1 MIFDV
6 INKGIDVAF
15 TEIVYMGIA
24 TGTFIILTTYNL
36 LTTSF
41 ETKYDTKSFFFL
53 ELVFAVLSL
62 IWPVAIVGAS
72 AFYISN
78 CIAYIKYNIRRYD
91 KMKEIK
97 YN

>member
-6 INKGIDVAF
+6 INKGIYVVF
-15 TEIVYMGIA
+15 TEPIYTGIA
-24 TGTFIILTTYNL
+24 VGTFFILTFYNI
-36 LTTSF
+36 LTAR
-41 ETKYDTKSFFFL
+41 KVKGFFFL
-53 ELVFAVLSL
+53 EFVFAVLSL
-62 IWPVAIVGAS
+62 LWPVSVVGAS

-78 CIAYIKYNIRRYD
+78 CISYIKYNIRRYD